1 MIVVEN
7 NTNSIVTNAMV
18 SHLDGQRQQ
27 CQHAAFHAE
36 NSNRS
41 NNHGPIRVG
50 NYAVQQPRKGFKGDT
65 DLMVDELISACQ
77 KNESQ
82 LQDVGDLQ
90 KTKKERTLVPFF
102 AGGEAVDGALSSA
115 LEWPVGRGNNHHH
128 GMTVKNGRGKAHEK
142 KDDAKRNKRGKK
154 QVTGDANNKPAKA
167 VFQQQG
173 YGKPTH
179 KQGHHEQRQQQK
191 GRYAG
196 PAFTVSPVPEK
207 LPMPSKLFLS

>member
-1 MIVVEN
+1 MVEN

-36 NSNRS
+36 NSGRN

-90 KTKKERTLVPFF
+90 TTKKERTLVPFF
-102 AGGEAVDGALSSA
+102 AGQEAVDNGALSSA
-115 LEWPVGRGNNHHH
+115 LEWPVGRG
-128 GMTVKNGRGKAHEK
+128 R
-142 KDDAKRNKRGKK
+142 KDDGKRNKKGKK
-154 QVTGDANNKPAKA
+154 QVIGDSNSKPAKA

-173 YGKPTH
+173 HGKSQ
-179 KQGHHEQRQQQK
+179 KQGHHEQRQQQQQQK

>member
-41 NNHGPIRVG
+41 N
-50 NYAVQQPRKGFKGDT
+50 T
-65 DLMVDELISACQ
+65 CQ

-142 KDDAKRNKRGKK
+142 KDDAKRNKKGKK